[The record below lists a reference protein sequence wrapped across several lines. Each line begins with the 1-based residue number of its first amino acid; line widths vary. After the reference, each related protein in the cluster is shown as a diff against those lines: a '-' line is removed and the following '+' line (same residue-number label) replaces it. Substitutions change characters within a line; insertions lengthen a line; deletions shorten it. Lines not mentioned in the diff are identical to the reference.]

1 MKIIEVDIGMTKE
14 QINKIDIYVGY
25 INVLVAIFTC
35 ISEVWKHIPIK
46 LDENKLTYDEKKYI
60 LLCIQVNTSPN
71 YIVVTLL

>member
-25 INVLVAIFTC
+25 INVLIAIFTC

-46 LDENKLTYDEKKYI
+46 LDEK
-60 LLCIQVNTSPN
+60 
-71 YIVVTLL
+71 